1 MVLYS
6 FGVANI
12 GIKVF
17 NAKNKIKKMAINILN
32 IENEDDKNKFI
43 FNRSG
48 IIWLDQAMG
57 A

>member
-1 MVLYS
+1 VLYS